1 MKRVAV
7 FCGSAVG
14 VNPAHAEAARA
25 FAREL
30 SRRGLGLVY
39 GGGSVGIM
47 GVLADAALALGVEVD
62 GVIPRHLEEREL
74 GHAGCTRLHVV
85 GSMHERKALMAD
97 LSDGFVALPG
107 GIGTLE
113 ELFEVYTW
121 GQLGLHDKPVALLD
135 IDGYYAHLVAFLDH
149 SVAEGFLRREHRS
162 FLLSGTEPGA
172 VLDAMAVWTPPTVHK
187 WMERP
192 QR

>member
-14 VNPAHAEAARA
+14 TNPAYAASARVFAGALAE
-25 FAREL
+25 
-30 SRRGLGLVY
+30 RGLGLVY

-47 GVLADAALALGVEVD
+47 GVLADAALSLGVEVD

-85 GSMHERKALMAD
+85 ATMHERKALMAD

-107 GIGTLE
+107 GIGTFE

-121 GQLGLHDKPVALLD
+121 GQLGLHAKPVALLD
-135 IDGYYAHLVAFLDH
+135 VDGYYAGLIRFLDH
-149 SVAEGFLRREHRS
+149 TVTEGFLRTEHRS
-162 FLLSGTEPGA
+162 FLLSGADPGHL
-172 VLDAMAVWTPPTVHK
+172 LDAMATWIPPTVHK